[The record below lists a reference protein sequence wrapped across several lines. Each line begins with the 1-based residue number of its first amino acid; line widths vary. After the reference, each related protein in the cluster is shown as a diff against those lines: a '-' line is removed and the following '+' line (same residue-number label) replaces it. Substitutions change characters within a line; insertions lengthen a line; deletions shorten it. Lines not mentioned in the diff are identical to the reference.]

1 MSSVGLR
8 EWEKEMGRFYKKA
21 VRTVISQNLA
31 KRTGDKSFTQKL
43 GTEVCMYCYT
53 LQPHFLTVWGLF
65 VTLVV

>member
-31 KRTGDKSFTQKL
+31 KRTGKSFTQKL

-53 LQPHFLTVWGLF
+53 LQPLLTVWGLF